1 VQSERRGPCTG
12 RTCRTPAEVDC
23 LPCGQRGASRKEI
36 SHDTAHADP
45 RGYLER
51 IACAKR
57 DTMMVY
63 ELSKRP
69 EILSMFDPFCLLKTR
84 LKSVGLPLHW
94 SDRS

>member
-1 VQSERRGPCTG
+1 
-12 RTCRTPAEVDC
+12 
-23 LPCGQRGASRKEI
+23 
-36 SHDTAHADP
+36 
-45 RGYLER
+45 
-51 IACAKR
+51 
-57 DTMMVY
+57 MMVY